1 MGSSLCSLFCD
12 STIVIPAIGVR
23 LTPENYTTLLE
34 MGHCTATAAP
44 PSILESMLN
53 YPSGMDSLA
62 KLKHIAY
69 TGGPLNPTRGQALAS
84 RLPHLFTILAS
95 TEGGIGRF
103 ISTGDS
109 SCWDSF
115 KFVDVGQRMEEVAP
129 GIYEL
134 VFPRTELVNRV
145 YAYFHTHPHLD
156 LEFRTSD
163 LFAPVEGP
171 DSWKYKGRADNWIA
185 MSNGLKMD
193 PTEMEHTIASHPDVT
208 GVLIAGSYRFRLC
221 VLIEVKEEVE
231 LSLDT
236 IWPTI
241 EAANKKVPKFGRV
254 PKELVLFASP
264 DRPFLR
270 AGKGTV
276 QRRLT
281 VQVYEQD
288 IDRLYFEVEEGLFT
302 SGVALP
308 QSLKSQDLVPF
319 LQNLCSQTLFDY
331 DDVADSGNT
340 IDVDDDLFTLGLDS
354 LSTFVLLARLK
365 AALKKCDVKA
375 DVIGLID
382 NTLIYATATIRQL
395 ADKLSQVLSSDEP
408 CWLLLVTG
416 MDPYTSRKYLCTY
429 LPFI

>member
-12 STIVIPAIGVR
+12 STIVIPAIGVH
-23 LTPENYTTLLE
+23 LTPENYTTLLG

-53 YPSGMDSLA
+53 YPSGM
-62 KLKHIAY
+62 
-69 TGGPLNPTRGQALAS
+69 
-84 RLPHLFTILAS
+84 
-95 TEGGIGRF
+95 
-103 ISTGDS
+103 
-109 SCWDSF
+109 DSF

-134 VFPRTELVNRV
+134 VFPRTQLVNRV

-281 VQVYEQD
+281 VQAYEQD